1 MITEESKIPKEDTN
15 TKEELATESTKEEIP
30 LKPESTST
38 KNTIDDND
46 DKEVAKVSEPNSSTS
61 SEQGDVEED
70 DEEIF
75 MQALE
80 QKEEEELKKSC
91 KSHTH
96 LAQDSKEAPTLL
108 RSALDKEEPKKQKVE
123 ETAAATTATRKE
135 EEEPDV
141 IKKEFAE
148 RGNQLDFLLSKASE
162 YSNFIADDL
171 KELETMKAAEAEAAL
186 SSTKKRKRKGA
197 VHTGSGKIGIFTQ
210 PANLAKGCVLKDYQ
224 LEGVRWLT
232 SLYENGV
239 SGILADEMGLGKTIM
254 VIALI
259 AHLRTKDVSGP
270 FLIVVPLATLPNWVR
285 EFNKWLPDSNVCR
298 YHGNAQ
304 DRAAL
309 WSGPLHPRNKRNS
322 NYPIIITSYE
332 ISIKDARKLSKLGE
346 YTFMVVDEGHRL
358 KNHRCTLLQSLKSI
372 PSSNRLLLSG
382 TPIQNNLDELWS
394 LLNFVN
400 PQIFD
405 DLSVFQSWFGFRD
418 IGFRK
423 ANNFTGEEQIL
434 LEQRTNSTVSKLH
447 EILRPFLLR
456 RVKKDVLKD
465 LPPKR
470 EVVVYAGM
478 SKLQVGY
485 YHCIQHGTLR
495 TMLAN
500 NGIDVKNGKNVSQ
513 TNMQMNHRKN
523 SNHPFLFGEPL
534 DAATGV
540 HIGCVHPELLIR
552 ASGKF
557 ALLDRMLKRL
567 FADDHQVLIFSQ
579 MTAVL
584 NIMEDY
590 LHYRNW
596 KYCRIDGSTQIDD
609 RQRQMDDF
617 NSDSSELFVFLL
629 STRAGG
635 LGINLVAADTCI
647 IFDSD
652 WNPHQ
657 DSQAMDRC
665 HRIGQTRPVGVY
677 RLLTLGSIDIE
688 MMEKQMSKKKLER
701 MTVVGGDFRK
711 AGLRSRGEFSQEQL
725 QTLLS
730 NDIKDIQQKTLV
742 AGKSEDISIEDDEF
756 NKIMDRKTLF
766 SEELQ
771 KEGNMY
777 DVVEQNNVSILGAVQ
792 D

>member
-1 MITEESKIPKEDTN
+1 MTTEESKIPKEDTD
-15 TKEELATESTKEEIP
+15 TKEEPKIESTKEEIP

-38 KNTIDDND
+38 QNTIDDND

-80 QKEEEELKKSC
+80 QKEEEELKNSC

-108 RSALDKEEPKKQKVE
+108 RSALDKEDGEKEEHKKQKVE
-123 ETAAATTATRKE
+123 ETAEATTAARKE

-171 KELETMKAAEAEAAL
+171 KELETLKAAEAEAAM
-186 SSTKKRKRKGA
+186 SSTKKRKRKDA
-197 VHTGSGKIGIFTQ
+197 VNTGSGKIGIFTQ

-239 SGILADEMGLGKTIM
+239 SGILADEMGLGKTIQ

-259 AHLRTKDVSGP
+259 AHLRMKDVSGP

-423 ANNFTGEEQIL
+423 ANNFTEEEQIL

-456 RVKKDVLKD
+456 RLKKNVFLEDS
-465 LPPKR
+465 PTIR
-470 EVVVYAGM
+470 EVIA
-478 SKLQVGY
+478 K
-485 YHCIQHGTLR
+485 
-495 TMLAN
+495 AN
-500 NGIDVKNGKNVSQ
+500 
-513 TNMQMNHRKN
+513 T
-523 SNHPFLFGEPL
+523 
-534 DAATGV
+534 
-540 HIGCVHPELLIR
+540 
-552 ASGKF
+552 
-557 ALLDRMLKRL
+557 
-567 FADDHQVLIFSQ
+567 
-579 MTAVL
+579 
-584 NIMEDY
+584 
-590 LHYRNW
+590 
-596 KYCRIDGSTQIDD
+596 
-609 RQRQMDDF
+609 
-617 NSDSSELFVFLL
+617 
-629 STRAGG
+629 
-635 LGINLVAADTCI
+635 
-647 IFDSD
+647 
-652 WNPHQ
+652 
-657 DSQAMDRC
+657 
-665 HRIGQTRPVGVY
+665 
-677 RLLTLGSIDIE
+677 
-688 MMEKQMSKKKLER
+688 
-701 MTVVGGDFRK
+701 
-711 AGLRSRGEFSQEQL
+711 
-725 QTLLS
+725 
-730 NDIKDIQQKTLV
+730 
-742 AGKSEDISIEDDEF
+742 
-756 NKIMDRKTLF
+756 
-766 SEELQ
+766 
-771 KEGNMY
+771 
-777 DVVEQNNVSILGAVQ
+777 
-792 D
+792 